1 MKTRMQSIGNDWQK
15 LPRIVRDLSNELG
28 RQIDLDMQGA
38 VEVVEAG
45 TTNESFFFRDKIPFE
60 HFCAVIMPAL
70 MAARE
75 KHIRILCTAAAAG
88 QEPYSLAMILKN
100 IGRSLTGWRVE
111 ILATDISIAVL

>member
-1 MKTRMQSIGNDWQK
+1 LHGRPATKIKCFADTLTPFPKESSGRAQS
-15 LPRIVRDLSNELG
+15 LS
-28 RQIDLDMQGA
+28 
-38 VEVVEAG
+38 
-45 TTNESFFFRDKIPFE
+45 T
-60 HFCAVIMPAL
+60 